1 MCTFLLQSD
10 TLWDSSDASW
20 DFWDGY
26 IIAIHGM
33 QFICQVF
40 LNPRP
45 VEQIQCKSLHACL
58 CFILLPY
65 NALNEHSLT
74 SLNFTQAGQVIKLT
88 VLFFVVLRHWYDI
101 SKNSKSLNIPLSDF
115 PKRALGFL
123 LCIKFASSTVIAFF
137 FCFVSQLM
145 PWHVYTFYRVWVYSS
160 YESVSSMQ
168 MFCHSGTKIRKM
180 CYGRSDDSSRDNMQ
194 NLDQ

>member
-33 QFICQVF
+33 QFSCQVFF

-115 PKRALGFL
+115 PKWALGFL

-137 FCFVSQLM
+137 FALFHNLCLDTSIHSTECEFIARMNPCPPCKCFATVEQKLEKCVM
-145 PWHVYTFYRVWVYSS
+145 
-160 YESVSSMQ
+160 
-168 MFCHSGTKIRKM
+168 G
-180 CYGRSDDSSRDNMQ
+180 GRMIPAAITCKT
-194 NLDQ
+194 